1 MDLQVV
7 SDADKLP
14 IVREDAL
21 LAKVLES
28 GNIEVLKEFIALRA
42 QEEARQSRIQF
53 EENFARM
60 RAELPRITKSK
71 NVDIRGKRAYSYAP
85 IEDIQKVCDPIIFK
99 HGFTYSWREEAIP
112 EGKRVWLD
120 IMGYGHTKSNY
131 FDSPRLDPIQSR
143 EGFNV
148 TNVVQMAGQM
158 STYGKRY
165 SFVSGFGLI
174 VEGEDAD
181 AQTVEIPQELSDAL
195 DKIRNADTLD
205 KLMAAYQIAYER
217 FKSDQNHLRLVVG
230 EYTIAKKAMAGAK

>member
-1 MDLQVV
+1 MEIMAVNEN
-7 SDADKLP
+7 LP
-14 IVREDAL
+14 VTREDRL
-21 LAKVLES
+21 LEKVLES

-42 QEEARQSRIQF
+42 QEEARQARIAF
-53 EENFARM
+53 EEHFARM
-60 RAELPRITKSK
+60 RAELPRIQKSK
-71 NVDIRGKRAYSYAP
+71 DVEIRGKRAYSYAP
-85 IEDIQKVCDPIIFK
+85 IEDIQKTCDPIIFK

-131 FDSPRLDPIQSR
+131 FDSPRLDPITSR

-174 VEGEDAD
+174 VEGEDD
-181 AQTVEIPQELSDAL
+181 DGQTIEVPAEVATML
-195 DKIRNADTLD
+195 DKIKSADTLD
-205 KLMAAYQIAYER
+205 KLMNVYQIAYEQV
-217 FKSDQNHLRLVVG
+217 KGNPAHLRLVVG
-230 EYTIAKKAMAGAK
+230 EYNLAKQAMAKVKA

>member
-1 MDLQVV
+1 MEIIKVEDTLP
-7 SDADKLP
+7 ATKEDKLLE
-14 IVREDAL
+14 R
-21 LAKVLES
+21 VLES

-42 QEEARQSRIQF
+42 QEEARQSRIMF

-71 NVDIRGKRAYSYAP
+71 DVEIRGRRAYSYAP
-85 IEDIQKVCDPIIFK
+85 LEDIQKICDPIIFR
-99 HGFTYSWREEAIP
+99 HGFTYSWREEAIAD
-112 EGKRVWLD
+112 GKRVWLD

-174 VEGEDAD
+174 VEGDDND
-181 AQTVEIPQELSDAL
+181 AQTVVIDEELKADLYAIQAAKSLDAL
-195 DKIRNADTLD
+195 MNCYQ
-205 KLMAAYQIAYER
+205 AAYNKYANDKTKQT
-217 FKSDQNHLRLVVG
+217 LVVG
-230 EYTIAKKAMAGAK
+230 EYNVAKQAMVKAKP